1 MQNFIALGK
10 KIYDT
15 GNPREAHR
23 LVVFVS
29 RCCLH
34 PRKMRRINTFF
45 AQNQILTQVAERF
58 PFVYEQPTRA
68 FFYNKS
74 TFSERISIIEEHMS
88 FLHEKLRDD
97 VVLDIYSGIKL
108 PLWQMDVDGRTLELR
123 LCMEPG
129 QRKEGLLSLML
140 FLDNQTLYQIV
151 FWIAK
156 SKRSGQSI
164 FIGAMQG
171 PNMSDAK
178 DIIKLVTKRCHSY
191 RTKNLILYVTQAL
204 ARSLG
209 LEHIYA
215 VTNKGYYAMNHI
227 RRDRKLKT
235 SYSDFWMEAGGWH
248 TKDDRFDELPL
259 TEVRKSMEE
268 ISTHKRAVYRRRFAL
283 LDEIDMT
290 IEENVKKLM
299 K

>member
-15 GNPREAHR
+15 SNPREAHR
-23 LVVFVS
+23 MVVFVS

-34 PRKMRRINTFF
+34 RRKMHRISAFF
-45 AQNQILTQVAERF
+45 GQNQLLSQVAERF

-74 TFSERISIIEEHMS
+74 TFEERISIIEEHMS
-88 FLHEKLRDD
+88 FLQERLRDD
-97 VVLDIYSGIKL
+97 VILDIYGGSRI
-108 PLWQMDVDGRTLELR
+108 PLWQMEIDGKMLELV

-129 QRKEGLLSLML
+129 QRKEGLLSLIL
-140 FLDNQTLYQIV
+140 FLGGQPLYQIV

-156 SKRSGQSI
+156 SKRSGTSI

-178 DIIKLVTKRCHSY
+178 DVIKLVTKRCHSY

-283 LDEIDMT
+283 LDEIDTT
-290 IEENVKKLM
+290 IEENVKKLI